1 VPDHAA
7 VSETVRAF
15 LMAHPG
21 WTLAEEISARP
32 EAPGTAGPIDGGYA
46 ARLELS

>member
-1 VPDHAA
+1 MTD
-7 VSETVRAF
+7 
-15 LMAHPG
+15 LMTDENTAPRK
-21 WTLAEEISARP
+21 TFDEISARP